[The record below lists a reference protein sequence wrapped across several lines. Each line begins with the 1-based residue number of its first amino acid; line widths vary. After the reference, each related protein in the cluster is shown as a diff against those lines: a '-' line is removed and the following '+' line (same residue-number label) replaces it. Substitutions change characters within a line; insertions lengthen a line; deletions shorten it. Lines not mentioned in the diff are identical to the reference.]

1 MSIRMENAGGS
12 AMAAGP
18 RAIAAEAQHP
28 WRWAALAVLLVFAWM
43 AATVAANYDG
53 HWSGL
58 FRTGQKFAVPP
69 HLEASTY
76 RDPSPYGYDG
86 QFYRFLAHDP
96 LLRKGTAAYIDAPI
110 LRARRILVPGA
121 AWLLACGQP
130 GLIDGAYI
138 VVILAS
144 IFGGVYWLGALFIR
158 QGRRAYLGLLFLIVP
173 ATVASIDRMTVD
185 ITLAALAAGFAFYL
199 LENRE
204 PELWLVTAAAGLV
217 RETGL
222 LFAAACVLAALLQR
236 DFRKSALWAA
246 TALPALGWYAY
257 LHWGL
262 PQLAQVPGGGEA
274 APAWVYPR
282 FRLGILLRA
291 LDPPC
296 YPLPPL
302 KEAIARGLDV
312 VALIGMMAAFVLA
325 ALRLRVAP
333 RGALRIALALQLLL
347 LLAMTS
353 KGFWN
358 TPFGYA
364 RPFGPLFVLLLA
376 GAGARA
382 SNGAIAGA
390 LAASAAVNLRLAA
403 EIREQVMGFF
413 G

>member
-1 MSIRMENAGGS
+1 MKIAGGS
-12 AMAAGP
+12 ALAAKG
-18 RAIAAEAQHP
+18 RAIAAEAQYP
-28 WRWAALAVLLVFAWM
+28 WRWAVLAVLLVFAWM
-43 AATVAANYDG
+43 AGTVAANYDG
-53 HWSGL
+53 RWSGL
-58 FRTGQKFAVPP
+58 FRTGQRIAVPP
-69 HLEASTY
+69 HLAASTY

-96 LLRKGTAAYIDAPI
+96 LLRKGTAAYIDAPL

-121 AWLLACGQP
+121 AWLLAGGQP
-130 GLIDGAYI
+130 GWIDGAY
-138 VVILAS
+138 VLVILAS
-144 IFGGVYWLGALFIR
+144 IFGGVYWLGALWVR

-173 ATVASIDRMTVD
+173 ATVASIDRLTVD
-185 ITLAALAAGFAFYL
+185 ITLAALTAGFAFYF
-199 LENRE
+199 LEDRE
-204 PELWLVTAAAGLV
+204 PELWLVVAAAGLV

-222 LFAAACVLAALLQR
+222 LFAAACVLAALVRR

-246 TALPALGWYAY
+246 AAFPALAWYAY

-262 PQLAQVPGGGEA
+262 PQLPQLPGGGQA

-291 LDPPC
+291 LDPPR
-296 YPLPPL
+296 YPLPPV

-312 VALIGMMAAFVLA
+312 LALAGMMAAFVMA

-353 KGFWN
+353 KGFWD

-364 RPFGPLFVLLLA
+364 RPFGPLFVFLLA
-376 GAGARA
+376 GAVARA
-382 SNGAIAGA
+382 SNAA
-390 LAASAAVNLRLAA
+390 LASAVAVSAAVNLRLAA
-403 EIREQVMGFF
+403 EIRAQVMGFF